1 VWLPLALS
9 SIYAA
14 LFQLCRLWAA
24 NGGEMK
30 VPPRSEILAAWM
42 LPIMSSSLKAS
53 EEESD
58 ALALF
63 ESVKRLAEKK
73 ESGARG
79 QGSGARGQG
88 SKVRS
93 QGSKVRSQGSKV
105 RSQESGVRSQC

>member
-1 VWLPLALS
+1 MWLPLALS

-63 ESVKRLAEKK
+63 ESVKRLAEKQDQ
-73 ESGARG
+73 GPGVRG
-79 QGSGARGQG
+79 QGSVLTAK
-88 SKVRS
+88 SK
-93 QGSKVRSQGSKV
+93 K
-105 RSQESGVRSQC
+105 